1 MEVVQYEK
9 GSFLTR
15 VLPSHRASLLS
26 AIIYQLHKFEVGT
39 PQHELA
45 VTSLEDRY
53 LVHPTV
59 HDHLTDDERFEL
71 LADLLF
77 HRIDVYVESG
87 PVLVFRNTHSCRG
100 TIRVVR
106 RTSRKATR
114 RTAPTHYDAFLHRIK
129 ETYPKCSTSTTVRQ
143 TFNTIL

>member
-1 MEVVQYEK
+1 MEIVRYEK
-9 GSFLTR
+9 GTLLAQ

-45 VTSLEDRY
+45 VTSLEERY
-53 LVHPTV
+53 LLHPT
-59 HDHLTDDERFEL
+59 TNQQMTEDERITL

-77 HRIDVYVESG
+77 RRIDVYVESG
-87 PVLVFRNTHSCRG
+87 PVLAFQNTHSCRG

-106 RTSRKATR
+106 RTSRKTTR
-114 RTAPTHYDAFLHRIK
+114 HTFTSHYDAFLHRIK
-129 ETYPKCSTSTTVRQ
+129 ETYPTRPTSATPTNR
-143 TFNTIL
+143 